1 MDKQEGIEFVE
12 QALLD
17 NLKIKDKHIRR
28 NVTTELQEDY
38 GISSTTSYEWYRAAY
53 QNFRTD
59 KVETEGGYKAI
70 HPSVLLR
77 DAEDIMLSIDSTE
90 EPERYMKAQQ
100 HYANLLGKFK
110 HLIMF
115 RSNETN

>member
-77 DAEDIMLSIDSTE
+77 DAEDIMLSIDFTE

-100 HYANLLGKFK
+100 HYSNLLSKFK

>member
-1 MDKQEGIEFVE
+1 MDKQEGIEFIE
-12 QALLD
+12 KALLD

-38 GISSTTSYEWYRAAY
+38 GISCTTSYEWYREAY

-59 KVETEGGYKAI
+59 KVETNGGYKAI

-77 DAEDIMLSIDSTE
+77 DAEDIMLSISSTE
-90 EPERYMKAQQ
+90 EPERYMQAQK
-100 HYANLLGKFK
+100 HYSNLLGKFK

-115 RSNETN
+115 RSNETH